1 MELEVLLVGF
11 AVVGCRSWVG
21 KGVINKKSDGEGAE
35 RCGLVV
41 GGIVEDQ
48 RICRVES
55 DRSLLKVVKR
65 EGAELFDWV
74 SKMVDTSG
82 AHRGELGWLCG
93 GSEG

>member
-1 MELEVLLVGF
+1 MKLDVLLVGF

-21 KGVINKKSDGEGAE
+21 KGGINKNSVGKGAE
-35 RCGLVV
+35 RCRLVV

-55 DRSLLKVVKR
+55 GRSLLKVAKR